1 MKTLTSLKTLIVA
14 LCIATSFSMLSAQT
28 LVAGWDFQ
36 TANAT
41 IGAVAIVNSPNTPT
55 VMPSNFGTGYIF
67 LDGTNGSS
75 TFLPSYGEISG
86 TTGVSWN
93 LVTGDGFS
101 TVTTSPAAL
110 LIARKT
116 PTSPASDTNGKSIVF
131 KFSMTGYDYVDISYG
146 ILRHGTAT
154 DSTSFKT
161 TTWSYST
168 DGSSWTKIE
177 DYDIYSLYYAVSGGA
192 RTYYGSKLVSIP
204 TNGSHLPALANAA
217 TAYLQMTVSGATG
230 TTSYSNIRLD
240 NVKIKAAKAF
250 SVAPTITFSPTFTTT
265 PATLNKNVG
274 DPSFTEKASSNSGG
288 AITYSSDNTAVA
300 TVEAST
306 GAVIIVSAG
315 VANITATVAQSTMFT
330 SGTKSYALTVG
341 TNAVNNPTETTVIY
355 SSKGR
360 IIIKTDSAYP
370 YEIISANGQ
379 MIAKGIA
386 LAGVNEITIATKSM
400 VLVKVNGHVTKII
413 Q

>member
-1 MKTLTSLKTLIVA
+1 MKTRTSFKNLLVV
-14 LCIATSFSMLSAQT
+14 LCIATSLSTLSTQT

-36 TANAT
+36 TANT
-41 IGAVAIVNSPNTPT
+41 TTGAVPIILNASPNFVPT
-55 VMPSNFGTGYIF
+55 MYPSNFGTGYLF

-75 TFLPSYGEISG
+75 LFYPSYGEINA

-93 LVTGDGFS
+93 LNTGDGFS

-110 LIARKT
+110 LIAHKS
-116 PTSPASDTNGKSIVF
+116 TSTAPIFDTNGKSIVF
-131 KFSMTGYDYVDISYG
+131 KFSMSGYDYVDISYG
-146 ILRHGTAT
+146 ILRHGTVT

-204 TNGSHLPALANAA
+204 TNGSHLPVLANAA
-217 TAYLQMTVSGATG
+217 TAYLKMTVDGATG

-250 SVAPTITFSPTFTTT
+250 SVAPTITFPITSVT
-265 PATLNKNVG
+265 KNLG
-274 DPSFTEKASSNSGG
+274 DVSFTEKATTNSGG

-300 TVEAST
+300 TVDAST
-306 GAVIIVSAG
+306 GAVTIVAAG
-315 VANITATVAQSTMFT
+315 VANITASVAQSTMFT

-341 TNAVNNPTETTVIY
+341 TNAVNNPSESGAVIY
-355 SSKGR
+355 ASKGS
-360 IIIKTDSAYP
+360 IIIKTDTAYP
-370 YEIISANGQ
+370 FEIISANGQ
-379 MIAKGIA
+379 MLAKGIT
-386 LAGVNEITIATKSM
+386 LAGENEIYVSTKSLL
-400 VLVKVNGHVTKII
+400 LVKVNGHVTKII

>member
-1 MKTLTSLKTLIVA
+1 MKSITTLKTLLVA
-14 LCIATSFSMLSAQT
+14 ICIAASFSTISSQT

-41 IGAVAIVNSPNTPT
+41 TGAVPIVPATNTPILF
-55 VMPSNFGTGYIF
+55 PSNFGSGYLF
-67 LDGTNGSS
+67 LDGSNGSS
-75 TFLPSYGEISG
+75 AFLPLSYEVGSSA
-86 TTGVSWN
+86 GVNWN
-93 LVTGDGFS
+93 IVTGDGFS
-101 TVTTSPAAL
+101 TVTTGAASLSIAHKTAVGPPAN
-110 LIARKT
+110 
-116 PTSPASDTNGKSIVF
+116 DTNGKSIVY

-146 ILRHGTAT
+146 LFRHAT
-154 DSTSFKT
+154 STDNTSFTKT
-161 TTWSYST
+161 SWSYST
-168 DGSSWTKIE
+168 DGSSWTAIE
-177 DYDIYSLYYAVSGGA
+177 DNDISILYSP
-192 RTYYGSKLVSIP
+192 TTNYYGSKLYTIP
-204 TNGSHLPALANAA
+204 SNASHLPALANAA
-217 TAYLQMTVSGATG
+217 TAYLKMTIDGATS
-230 TTSYSNIRLD
+230 TSSYAIIRLD
-240 NVKIKAAKAF
+240 NIKIKAAKAF
-250 SVAPTITFSPTFTTT
+250 SVTPTITFPVTTLT
-265 PATLNKNVG
+265 KNVG
-274 DPSFTEKASSNSGG
+274 DPSFTEKATCNSGG

-386 LAGVNEITIATKSM
+386 LAGENNINVATKG
-400 VLVKVNGHVTKII
+400 LLFVKINGHVTKII